1 MISRLENEYEQH
13 GNNLS
18 PAKVLAKNSLQTDV
32 VTEKNFK
39 FSSTKSEEKSLFKSL
54 KQLFTNLKERVDLIF
69 ALNKFIK
76 IEFNFF
82 NNLYINV

>member
-18 PAKVLAKNSLQTDV
+18 PAKVLAKNSLHTDV

-39 FSSTKSEEKSLFKSL
+39 FSSTKSEKNNGLL
-54 KQLFTNLKERVDLIF
+54 IDLEI
-69 ALNKFIK
+69 A
-76 IEFNFF
+76 
-82 NNLYINV
+82 